1 MSHFSGLVVL
11 TALAEISGSIELLE
25 NSLTFEGARID
36 ILVVNLLGSNTVIRV
51 GTDLPALGTYSAI

>member
-11 TALAEISGSIELLE
+11 TAEISGSIELLE

-36 ILVVNLLGSNTVIRV
+36 ILVVNLSGNNTVIRV
-51 GTDLPALGTYSAI
+51 GTDLPALETYSAI